1 MKIEIPI
8 EFDDVLI
15 EIVTQNVIQALQES
29 KKVDFKIEEL
39 PQYPNRKQVKRI
51 LKIGDGRLNQW
62 IAIGLKV
69 IPFGKEI
76 RFDRE
81 DIQKF
86 LNQLK
91 L

>member
-29 KKVDFKIEEL
+29 KKVDYKIEEL

-62 IAIGLKV
+62 IASGLKI
-69 IPFGKEI
+69 IPFGKEM